1 MLTLAKWAGG
11 GRGFTAS
18 TTLGLGQGLV
28 NTFRAA
34 GGTTCDLLDP
44 NLPMF
49 RTAGQMQYVLIN
61 LSAAGSGND
70 VTVRTPG
77 PVTLLTITPQNC
89 GIIGMSVLAN
99 GTREWFGALY
109 TRAT

>member
-11 GRGFTAS
+11 GRAFTAS

-28 NTFRAA
+28 NTFRAP
-34 GGTTCDLLDP
+34 GGSTCDLLDP

-61 LSAAGSGND
+61 LSASND
-70 VTVRTPG
+70 LVVRTPG

-99 GTREWFGALY
+99 GTRELFGAMY

>member
-11 GRGFTAS
+11 GRGFTTG

-28 NTFRAA
+28 CTFRVGA
-34 GGTTCDLLDP
+34 GGENVDLLDP

-49 RTAGQMQYVLIN
+49 RTAGQTQYILIN
-61 LSAAGSGND
+61 LSAAGSL
-70 VTVRTPG
+70 TVRTPG
-77 PVTLLTITPQNC
+77 PVTLLTITAQNC
-89 GIIGMSVLAN
+89 GVIGMSVAAN